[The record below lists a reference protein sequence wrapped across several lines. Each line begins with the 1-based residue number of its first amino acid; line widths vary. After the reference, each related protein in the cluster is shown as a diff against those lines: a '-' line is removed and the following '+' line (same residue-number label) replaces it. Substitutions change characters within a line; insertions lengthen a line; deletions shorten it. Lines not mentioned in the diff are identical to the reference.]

1 MNRFPQAA
9 IGLVAGLLLGAIAFI
24 AEDNAMAAPLP
35 QGFPAPT
42 APNRI
47 EVKTYP
53 AYRGAAV
60 RQDGDLAAAT
70 QLAFGPLFQHISS
83 NDIGMTAPVEARYPQ
98 ALLTETENSRQGEAE
113 VSFLYENPT
122 VNPSRVAPNVT
133 VVDTQPM
140 TVVSLGQQGSYDYDA
155 FEAGMARLRQ
165 WLAEHPEY
173 EVVGAPRR
181 LLYDGPFTPP
191 PFKRSEI
198 QVPIAPAN
206 PSTKL

>member
-9 IGLVAGLLLGAIAFI
+9 FVLAAGLLLSAIAFI
-24 AEDNAMAAPLP
+24 SEDKAMAAPLP

-42 APNRI
+42 APDRI
-47 EVKTYP
+47 EVKAYP

-60 RQDGDLAAAT
+60 RQTGDLTAAT

-83 NDIGMTAPVEARYPQ
+83 NDIGMTAPVEARYPA
-98 ALLTETENSRQGEAE
+98 ALLAGPESSRQGEAE

-122 VNPSRVAPNVT
+122 VAPQRVAPNIT

-140 TVVSLGQQGSYDYDA
+140 TVASLGQQGSYDYA
-155 FEAGMARLRQ
+155 TFEAGIARLRQ
-165 WLAEHPEY
+165 WLAAHPEY

-181 LLYDGPFTPP
+181 LLYDGPMTPP
-191 PFKRSEI
+191 SRKRSEI
-198 QVPIAPAN
+198 QVPIAPVS
-206 PSTKL
+206 P

>member
-1 MNRFPQAA
+1 MSRPFPQAVFA
-9 IGLVAGLLLGAIAFI
+9 LAAGLLLGAIAFI
-24 AEDNAMAAPLP
+24 SKDNAMAAPLP

-42 APNRI
+42 APERI

-60 RQDGDLAAAT
+60 RQNGDLAAAT

-83 NDIGMTAPVEARYPQ
+83 NDIGMTAPVEARYPA
-98 ALLTETENSRQGEAE
+98 ALLAGSERARQGEAE
-113 VSFLYENPT
+113 VSFLYENPNT
-122 VNPSRVAPNVT
+122 NPSRVAPNIT

-140 TVVSLGQQGSYDYDA
+140 TVVSLGQQGNYDFET
-155 FEAGMARLRQ
+155 FEAGLARLRQ

-173 EVVGAPRR
+173 EVVGPPRR

-191 PFKRSEI
+191 SFKRSEI
-198 QVPIAPAN
+198 QVPIAPAR
-206 PSTKL
+206 P